1 MFYEMPLTETF
12 KPKMEN
18 TKLGMVTVSG
28 GDLTVQDVMVLR
40 ISSGKWF
47 CTVIIS
53 SRLNSQIRWR
63 FNA

>member
-28 GDLTVQDVMVLR
+28 GDLTVQDVITQMKWLVPFENFQWEVVL
-40 ISSGKWF
+40 
-47 CTVIIS
+47 
-53 SRLNSQIRWR
+53 
-63 FNA
+63 